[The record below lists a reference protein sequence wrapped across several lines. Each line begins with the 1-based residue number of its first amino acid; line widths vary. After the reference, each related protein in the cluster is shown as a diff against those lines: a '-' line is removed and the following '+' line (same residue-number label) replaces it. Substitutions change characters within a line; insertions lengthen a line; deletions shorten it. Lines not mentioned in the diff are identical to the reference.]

1 MINFLSVIFL
11 IFGILQI
18 ILFFKMWGMTNDV
31 RKIKKKLLASEND
44 EISEPSNQFDNT
56 INDWESKKDEI
67 TKSSTPFQ
75 IGELV
80 VGIKSGKQMRVK
92 EILNEEYG
100 CYTNNGEKFEGNYK
114 ADEIKPFYPRK
125 A

>member
-1 MINFLSVIFL
+1 MIDFLSIIFL

-31 RKIKKKLLASEND
+31 RKIKNKFLEFENK
-44 EISEPSNQFDNT
+44 ETSEPADQFQKA
-56 INDWESKKDEI
+56 ISDWENRKDEI
-67 TKSSTPFQ
+67 TESSTLFQ

-80 VGIKSGKQMRVK
+80 VEVKTGKQMRVK
-92 EILNEEYG
+92 EIIGEEFS

-114 ADEIKPFYPRK
+114 ADEIKPFYQK
-125 A
+125 